1 MPFLVQIEQLH
12 SPTVDCSGSTRT
24 RNRTRPQWQP
34 HLYVCSLPCP
44 RGAPVI
50 SGRGYSFWGSP
61 TYLRFFSWP
70 DRFHQPGARQTEVA
84 PWAHPRQRAGTEGY
98 VTEALSEPRGALRA
112 SRSSARRSKRKARSS
127 SSCRAPS
134 KRNWCA
140 SSRSLRA
147 ISLQCSLSD
156 CAVLDLRFSME
167 NELLPASS
175 LI

>member
-1 MPFLVQIEQLH
+1 MLRDAGIEAIGSEIVLAAQQFELPGPH
-12 SPTVDCSGSTRT
+12 ADMKDALLGADRTVAFAHVDCSGSTRT

-112 SRSSARRSKRKARSS
+112 SKSSARRS
-127 SSCRAPS
+127 
-134 KRNWCA
+134 
-140 SSRSLRA
+140 
-147 ISLQCSLSD
+147 
-156 CAVLDLRFSME
+156 
-167 NELLPASS
+167 
-175 LI
+175 